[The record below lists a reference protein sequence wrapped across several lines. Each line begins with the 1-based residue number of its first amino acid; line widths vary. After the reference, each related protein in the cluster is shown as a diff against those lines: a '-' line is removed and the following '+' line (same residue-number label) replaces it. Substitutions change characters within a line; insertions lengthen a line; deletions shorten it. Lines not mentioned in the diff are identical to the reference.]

1 MFPYTSLSLDCV
13 CKGWLCLLSFSW
25 SRFLGGFK
33 LALEIVAVGA
43 LVRLFKGAKDAAVSA
58 LTPFAL
64 VGKFLKVRTQ
74 VLQGGYLLVQIFYV
88 FVDEGVDPL
97 AVLRGLF
104 AEGQKLTNLGEID
117 AVQSA
122 VADKAQ
128 LVQILA
134 CVDAVV
140 AFAALRRFE
149 QALLFVVPDRND
161 LAAGLLCEFTYLH
174 GNAGANIPVFLETG
188 KRFLLFRKFQSGRCR
203 RILQ

>member
-1 MFPYTSLSLDCV
+1 M
-13 CKGWLCLLSFSW
+13 CLL
-25 SRFLGGFK
+25 
-33 LALEIVAVGA
+33 
-43 LVRLFKGAKDAAVSA
+43 KGAKDAAVAA
-58 LTPFAL
+58 LASLAL
-64 VGKFLKVRTQ
+64 VGKVLKVRAQ

-88 FVDEGVDPL
+88 LVNEGVDPL

-104 AEGQKLTNLGEID
+104 AESQKLPNLGEID

-149 QALLFVVPDRND
+149 QAFLFVVPDRDD
-161 LAAGLLCEFTYLH
+161 LAAGFLCEFTYLH
-174 GNAGANIPVFLETG
+174 GNAGANIPVSTG
-188 KRFLLFRKFQSGRCR
+188 KRFLLVEN
-203 RILQ
+203 

>member
-64 VGKFLKVRTQ
+64 VGKLLKMGAQ

-88 FVDEGVDPL
+88 LVNESVDPL

-104 AEGQKLTNLGEID
+104 AEGQKFPDFGQID

-149 QALLFVVPDRND
+149 QALLFVVPDRD
-161 LAAGLLCEFTYLH
+161 YLAAGLLCEFTYLH

>member
-1 MFPYTSLSLDCV
+1 MAALASL
-13 CKGWLCLLSFSW
+13 
-25 SRFLGGFK
+25 
-33 LALEIVAVGA
+33 
-43 LVRLFKGAKDAAVSA
+43 
-58 LTPFAL
+58 AL
-64 VGKFLKVRTQ
+64 VGKLLKMGAQ

-88 FVDEGVDPL
+88 LVNKGVDPL

-104 AEGQKLTNLGEID
+104 AEGQKLPNLGEID

-149 QALLFVVPDRND
+149 QALLFVVPDRD
-161 LAAGLLCEFTYLH
+161 YLAAGLLCEFTYLH

-188 KRFLLFRKFQSGRCR
+188 KRFLLMENQAKE
-203 RILQ
+203 

>member
-1 MFPYTSLSLDCV
+1 M
-13 CKGWLCLLSFSW
+13 
-25 SRFLGGFK
+25 
-33 LALEIVAVGA
+33 
-43 LVRLFKGAKDAAVSA
+43 LVNES
-58 LTPFAL
+58 
-64 VGKFLKVRTQ
+64 
-74 VLQGGYLLVQIFYV
+74 
-88 FVDEGVDPL
+88 VDPL

-104 AEGQKLTNLGEID
+104 AEGQKFSDFGQID

-174 GNAGANIPVFLETG
+174 GNAGANIPVFRETG
-188 KRFLLFRKFQSGRCR
+188 KRSSFF
-203 RILQ
+203 

>member
-1 MFPYTSLSLDCV
+1 M
-13 CKGWLCLLSFSW
+13 
-25 SRFLGGFK
+25 
-33 LALEIVAVGA
+33 
-43 LVRLFKGAKDAAVSA
+43 
-58 LTPFAL
+58 
-64 VGKFLKVRTQ
+64 
-74 VLQGGYLLVQIFYV
+74 LQGGYLLVQIFYV
-88 FVDEGVDPL
+88 FVNEGVDPL

-104 AEGQKLTNLGEID
+104 AEGQKLPNLGEID

-174 GNAGANIPVFLETG
+174 GNAGANIPVFIETG
-188 KRFLLFRKFQSGRCR
+188 IRSSFFKLIYFEIIILFREISMSISFFSSEKARLIETGCALIIFAMSF
-203 RILQ
+203 